1 MNIDAT
7 CPNWRARVVLMAGF
21 QEFPTPVT
29 AIVCSN
35 SVGAYTA
42 RSGSGVGVDIGV
54 GSGASSEHAD
64 ASAITETRTKIAA
77 DFSCTSG
84 TLLGQSE
91 L

>member
-1 MNIDAT
+1 
-7 CPNWRARVVLMAGF
+7 MAGF

-42 RSGSGVGVDIGV
+42 RSGSGVGV
-54 GSGASSEHAD
+54 GSGASPEHAD